1 MAVIRGSGTTEIK
14 VNGEGALELCED
26 GKESPHR
33 RTHEYIE
40 TGKEG
45 DGGMAI
51 APGGGLPLV
60 ECLALGCFMK
70 QTHQERDMASKMPK
84 RRQKVGKGMVPKTAF
99 VETP

>member
-1 MAVIRGSGTTEIK
+1 VRGRKRVTAQG
-14 VNGEGALELCED
+14 G
-26 GKESPHR
+26 R

-51 APGGGLPLV
+51 APGGGI
-60 ECLALGCFMK
+60 
-70 QTHQERDMASKMPK
+70 ASKMPK